1 MLREEERREECHAE
15 RRQFIERKEQI
26 TGAFT
31 LQLLLRIALA
41 WKETPIPVAI
51 AMASIGSGGNVD
63 TATAAAPVVKHD
75 GVKQELERIKE
86 ECSGMIN
93 TLKALHDE
101 EKRLKQGNQI
111 LAQHAVMM
119 GCTAGFDTG
128 AKRGAGR
135 KRPASAAAASSSTST
150 TTAANINNL
159 STKKT
164 KAAPQATT
172 PSKGTPPVSKIINLK
187 VGAPVSKVK
196 VKCEKVLSVI
206 AK

>member
-1 MLREEERREECHAE
+1 
-15 RRQFIERKEQI
+15 
-26 TGAFT
+26 
-31 LQLLLRIALA
+31 
-41 WKETPIPVAI
+41 
-51 AMASIGSGGNVD
+51 MASIIGSGGTVEA
-63 TATAAAPVVKHD
+63 ATAAAPAVKHND
-75 GVKQELERIKE
+75 VNEELERIKE

-93 TLKALHDE
+93 TLNALHDE

-150 TTAANINNL
+150 TTA
-159 STKKT
+159 TKKT
-164 KAAPQATT
+164 KAAPQVNT
-172 PSKGTPPVSKIINLK
+172 PSKGAPVSKIINLK

-196 VKCEKVLSVI
+196 AKCEKVLSVI

>member
-1 MLREEERREECHAE
+1 ME
-15 RRQFIERKEQI
+15 
-26 TGAFT
+26 
-31 LQLLLRIALA
+31 
-41 WKETPIPVAI
+41 
-51 AMASIGSGGNVD
+51 GSGGNIE
-63 TATAAAPVVKHD
+63 TATAAAPVAKHD
-75 GVKQELERIKE
+75 DVKQELERIKE

-93 TLKALHDE
+93 TLEALHDE

-135 KRPASAAAASSSTST
+135 KRPASAAAASSSTSA
-150 TTAANINNL
+150 TTAANINNT

-172 PSKGTPPVSKIINLK
+172 PSKGTPPPVSKIINLK

-196 VKCEKVLSVI
+196 ANCEKVISVI

>member
-1 MLREEERREECHAE
+1 
-15 RRQFIERKEQI
+15 
-26 TGAFT
+26 
-31 LQLLLRIALA
+31 
-41 WKETPIPVAI
+41 
-51 AMASIGSGGNVD
+51 MASGSTVE
-63 TATAAAPVVKHD
+63 TATAAPVVKRD
-75 GVKQELERIKE
+75 DAKQELERIKE
-86 ECSGMIN
+86 ECKGMIN

-101 EKRLKQGNQI
+101 EMRLKQGNQI

-119 GCTAGFDTG
+119 GCTAGFDSG

-135 KRPASAAAASSSTST
+135 KRPAVAVASASSTTST
-150 TTAANINNL
+150 TTAAINNS
-159 STKKT
+159 STKKK

>member
-1 MLREEERREECHAE
+1 MLE
-15 RRQFIERKEQI
+15 I
-26 TGAFT
+26 
-31 LQLLLRIALA
+31 
-41 WKETPIPVAI
+41 WKEAPFPRRSYPVAI
-51 AMASIGSGGNVD
+51 AMASIGSGGNVE
-63 TATAAAPVVKHD
+63 TATAAPVVKHD
-75 GVKQELERIKE
+75 DVKEELERIKI

-119 GCTAGFDTG
+119 GCTAGFDSG

-135 KRPASAAAASSSTST
+135 KRPAVAVASASSTTST
-150 TTAANINNL
+150 TTAAINNTS
-159 STKKT
+159 STKKK
-164 KAAPQATT
+164 KAVAPQATT

-187 VGAPVSKVK
+187 VGTPVSKVK

>member
-1 MLREEERREECHAE
+1 
-15 RRQFIERKEQI
+15 
-26 TGAFT
+26 
-31 LQLLLRIALA
+31 
-41 WKETPIPVAI
+41 
-51 AMASIGSGGNVD
+51 MASIGSGGIVEA
-63 TATAAAPVVKHD
+63 ATAAVPAVKHND
-75 GVKQELERIKE
+75 VNEELERIKE

-101 EKRLKQGNQI
+101 ENRLKQGNQI

-135 KRPASAAAASSSTST
+135 KRPASAAAASSSTLT
-150 TTAANINNL
+150 TTA
-159 STKKT
+159 TKKT

-172 PSKGTPPVSKIINLK
+172 PSKAGTPPVSKIINLK

-196 VKCEKVLSVI
+196 AKCEKVLSVI

>member
-1 MLREEERREECHAE
+1 MPLQTAE
-15 RRQFIERKEQI
+15 QSYLCKE
-26 TGAFT
+26 
-31 LQLLLRIALA
+31 
-41 WKETPIPVAI
+41 VCN
-51 AMASIGSGGNVD
+51 AMTSIGSGGNVE
-63 TATAAAPVVKHD
+63 TATAAPAVKHND
-75 GVKQELERIKE
+75 VKEELERIKE

-150 TTAANINNL
+150 TTA
-159 STKKT
+159 TKKT

-172 PSKGTPPVSKIINLK
+172 PSKGAPVSKIINLK
-187 VGAPVSKVK
+187 VGAPVSKLK
-196 VKCEKVLSVI
+196 SKCEKVLSVI

>member
-1 MLREEERREECHAE
+1 
-15 RRQFIERKEQI
+15 
-26 TGAFT
+26 
-31 LQLLLRIALA
+31 
-41 WKETPIPVAI
+41 
-51 AMASIGSGGNVD
+51 MASIIGSGGNVE
-63 TATAAAPVVKHD
+63 TATAAPD
-75 GVKQELERIKE
+75 VKQELERIKE

-135 KRPASAAAASSSTST
+135 KRPASAAAASSSTSA
-150 TTAANINNL
+150 TTAANINN
-159 STKKT
+159 SSSIKKM

-196 VKCEKVLSVI
+196 AKCEKVLSVI